1 MLTRTDRRKTTQ
13 ARMPVLLAACLCLAI
28 AADDEEVKL
37 LPDGEG
43 KEATTRMC
51 LECHGTGNFRQM
63 RLSRDDWADQV
74 AEMVDRGAKGTE
86 KDMAAVTDYLTRN
99 FGPDSKINV
108 NTAPLVE
115 LKTIL
120 RITAQ
125 EAMAVLQYRDT
136 NGKFKEWQDLQ
147 KVPGVDAKK
156 IEAKKD
162 LMTF

>member
-1 MLTRTDRRKTTQ
+1 MNPMGRTLRGMLLC
-13 ARMPVLLAACLCLAI
+13 AGVAACLCLAV
-28 AADDEEVKL
+28 AADEEEVKL
-37 LPDGEG
+37 LPDGPG
-43 KEATTRMC
+43 KEATTRVC
-51 LECHGTGNFRQM
+51 LECHGTGHFRQM

-86 KDMAAVTDYLTRN
+86 KDLAAVTDYLTQN

-120 RITAQ
+120 RVTAQ
-125 EAMAVLQYRDT
+125 EAMALIQYRDA
-136 NGKFKEWQDLQ
+136 NGKFKQWQDLA
-147 KVPGVDAKK
+147 KVPGVDAGK